1 MGVFGGP
8 EVTRRVVMGL
18 YSLQHRGQ
26 ESVGVATTNGETIHL
41 LKRMGLVTELNRE
54 EKAGFEKSVNA
65 VKGLIEACKAIAPNL
80 GR

>member
-41 LKRMGLVTELNRE
+41 LKRMGLVTDLNRE
-54 EKAGFEKSVNA
+54 EKEIQAMT
-65 VKGLIEACKAIAPNL
+65 GLASI
-80 GR
+80 GHVR